1 MKVSVVVPVYN
12 VEKYLRSCVKSILNQ
27 SLRDLELILVD
38 DGSPDQSGK
47 ICDEFAVSDNRV
59 KVIHKKNAGV
69 GAARN
74 DGLRQATGDWIIF
87 GDSDDWFEVDALEK
101 LVTYGEETRADV
113 VFGDV
118 YLVEDGLKKKV
129 EFYRDEFST
138 SDREI
143 KCKLIAAVFSRAY
156 CYNPPE
162 AGKAFGYGGPWN
174 KLVRRSLLIEN
185 SLEFDT
191 SVKGIFDDLIYSAYI
206 FAYANTISYKHIV
219 VYDYRHVAASIT
231 RTYKPA
237 FLEINHAIF
246 SAWENYMNRFNLKQ
260 ELLRPYYANVI
271 RRFCLL
277 LGLYFFN
284 PMNKETFLERLK
296 KLKFIMNE
304 EPYLSAIRNAEMN
317 GFHSKSDRLICK
329 AAKVGSPLLV
339 YCAFQIVQI
348 IRG

>member
-12 VEKYLRSCVKSILNQ
+12 VEKYLRSCVNSILNQ

-38 DGSPDQSGK
+38 DGSPDQSGT
-47 ICDEFAVSDNRV
+47 ICDEFAASDDRV

-74 DGLRQATGDWIIF
+74 DGLSQATGEWIIF
-87 GDSDDWFEVDALEK
+87 GDSDDWFEIDALEK
-101 LVTYGEETRADV
+101 LVASGEETGADV

-118 YLVEDGLKKKV
+118 YLVEGGLKKKV
-129 EFYRDEFST
+129 EFYRDEFLT
-138 SDREI
+138 SEYAL

-156 CYNPPE
+156 CYNPPKE
-162 AGKAFGYGGPWN
+162 GKAFGYGGPWN

-185 SLEFDT
+185 NLEFDT
-191 SVKGIFDDLIYSAYI
+191 SVKGIFDDLIYTAYI
-206 FAYANTISYKHIV
+206 FAYANTISYRHIV
-219 VYDYRHVAASIT
+219 VYDYRHVATSIT
-231 RTYKPA
+231 RTYKPV

-246 SAWENYMNRFNLKQ
+246 RAWDNYLNRFNLKE
-260 ELLRPYYANVI
+260 ELLQPYYANVI

-284 PMNKETFLERLK
+284 PKNTESLLDQFK
-296 KLKFIMNE
+296 KLKAIMKE
-304 EPYLSAIRNAEMN
+304 DPYSSAIKNVDMT
-317 GFHSKSDRLICK
+317 GFHSKSDGLVCK
-329 AAKVGSPLLV
+329 AAKTGSPFFV
-339 YCAFQIVQI
+339 YCAFRLVQI

>member
-12 VEKYLRSCVKSILNQ
+12 VEKYLRSCINSILSQ

-38 DGSPDQSGK
+38 DGSPDHSGL
-47 ICDEFAVSDNRV
+47 ICDEFAVVDDRV

-101 LVTYGEETRADV
+101 LVAYGEETGADV

-118 YLVEDGLKKKV
+118 NLVEDGLKKTV

-138 SDREI
+138 SNYKI

-162 AGKAFGYGGPWN
+162 KGIAFGYGGPWN
-174 KLVRRSLLIEN
+174 KLVRRSLLTN
-185 SLEFDT
+185 NNLEFDT
-191 SVKGIFDDLIYSAYI
+191 SVKGIFDDLIYTAYI
-206 FAYANTISYKHIV
+206 YAYANTISYKHIV
-219 VYDYRHVAASIT
+219 VYNYRHVATSIT

-246 SAWENYMNRFNLKQ
+246 NAWDNYLNHFNLRE
-260 ELLRPYYANVI
+260 ELLQPYYANVI

-284 PMNKETFLERLK
+284 PKNIESLSNQFKRLK
-296 KLKFIMNE
+296 AIMKE
-304 EPYLSAIRNAEMN
+304 EPYSSAIKNADMT
-317 GFHSKSDRLICK
+317 GFHSKSDGLICK
-329 AAKVGSPLLV
+329 AARTGSPLFV
-339 YCAFQIVQI
+339 YCAFRLIQI